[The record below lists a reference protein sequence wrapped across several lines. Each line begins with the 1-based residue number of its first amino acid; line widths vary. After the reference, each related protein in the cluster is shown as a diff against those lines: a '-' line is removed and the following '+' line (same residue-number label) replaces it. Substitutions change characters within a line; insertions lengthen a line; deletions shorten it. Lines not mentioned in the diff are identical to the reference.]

1 MDRIFKKI
9 LITGT
14 EIHIY
19 KYKKKE
25 EKHERRF
32 WWAWK
37 QKI

>member
-19 KYKKKE
+19 KYKKKKRNTRE
-25 EKHERRF
+25 DFGELENKR
-32 WWAWK
+32 
-37 QKI
+37 